1 MLCAFAVD
9 VDEELLL
16 LLLDGGLRRCLRGA
30 GLGCSF
36 AFFALG
42 NFPWQIQK

>member
-30 GLGCSF
+30 GFGFGF

-42 NFPWQIQK
+42 NFSW